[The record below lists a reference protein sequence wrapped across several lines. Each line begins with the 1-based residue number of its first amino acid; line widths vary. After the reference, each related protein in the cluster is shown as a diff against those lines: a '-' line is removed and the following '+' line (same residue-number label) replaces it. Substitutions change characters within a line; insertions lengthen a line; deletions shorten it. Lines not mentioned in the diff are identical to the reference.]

1 MIYIM
6 AIMFWTIVY
15 AVMVA
20 LWVAFLLLLA
30 YKVGIVEWMQVHG
43 GKFISKMAQCD
54 FCMSWWLSVIITLVF
69 LGLTGDVELLVV
81 PFLSTPIARRLL

>member
-1 MIYIM
+1 MV
-6 AIMFWTIVY
+6 IMFWIIVY

-30 YKVGIVEWMQVHG
+30 YKVGLIEWMQVHG
-43 GKFISKMAQCD
+43 WKLISQMAQCD
-54 FCMSWWLSVIITLVF
+54 FCMSWWLSVIITLVVLCF
-69 LGLTGDVELLVV
+69 TGDVMLLVV

>member
-1 MIYIM
+1 MIEIL
-6 AIMFWTIVY
+6 VY

-20 LWVAFLLLLA
+20 LWVTFLLLLA
-30 YKVGIVEWMQVHG
+30 YKVGIIEWMQVHS

-54 FCMSWWLSVIITLVF
+54 FCMSWWLSVIITLVVLCF
-69 LGLTGDVELLVV
+69 TCNVMLLVV